1 MFNLENLNTKQIVI
15 IFISILIVIML
26 YYKFSR
32 NSTTNTDVK
41 NIQNF
46 SNKDNVPKII
56 NFNTSWCYWSKKV
69 QPVWEELTTS
79 MKGKDIE
86 VLDVKCDL
94 DENRELCE
102 RYQVEGFPTIKLV
115 IGNSILDYEGDRSLD
130 DLKKFIHEN
139 VKY

>member
-1 MFNLENLNTKQIVI
+1 
-15 IFISILIVIML
+15 ML

-32 NSTTNTDVK
+32 KSTTNTDVK